1 MRNSAYL
8 SLFLTASLGLTAC
21 NSGSSQSANN
31 QVTNSSSINTS
42 VAQTSSAT
50 RAARNAQATSAAA
63 LAPGN
68 GIINYSVATDVYYG
82 SQNQAP
88 SLKIDMQNYPN
99 AKLKYVFPAIGYIT
113 PDGSNSNIVNPLSNN
128 TNNCNSPANSV
139 IDYMAQ
145 PQIKQSFFKDN
156 GVTTPLGPCVNGN
169 DATSY
174 YKSLGLNVVP
184 LFEYSDDLNSAL
196 APNSISTVMQIA
208 DNIANIINQDHNT
221 IGVAIDNE
229 KALSQVSSDVELAFF
244 GELAMQLNAA
254 GNHLFVFDAPTTVQ
268 TIYNQGVHINGSVNV
283 SIPAQQNIVELDP
296 LYDQESIPEG
306 SYGPVGIDQY
316 TTDTNKEVKDYFAIE
331 SRPPVMF
338 VAPSSSTDTIWDSV
352 QQYDLQSSKTTVNN
366 PTTSTDIDN
375 CSESPAINSGSIDNV
390 ALANFLCDNESC
402 TATSTNKIITDF
414 LAPKNCVAFKNTTPM
429 QQFITNALNAIS
441 QNTPAK
447 DPRYLGTTM
456 YAWRIDAFNDIACAV
471 HYYSQDFESD
481 LYKQCNQTFPAKISD
496 TAWSAFADWNPPQ

>member
-21 NSGSSQSANN
+21 NSGSSQAASN
-31 QVTNSSSINTS
+31 QVTSSNTNTS
-42 VAQTSSAT
+42 VAQSSLAT
-50 RAARNAQATSAAA
+50 RAAGNAQATSAAA

-208 DNIANIINQDHNT
+208 DNIADIINQDHNT

-244 GELAMQLNAA
+244 GELAMKLNAA

-352 QQYDLQSSKTTVNN
+352 QQYDLQSSKTTV
-366 PTTSTDIDN
+366 
-375 CSESPAINSGSIDNV
+375 
-390 ALANFLCDNESC
+390 
-402 TATSTNKIITDF
+402 
-414 LAPKNCVAFKNTTPM
+414 
-429 QQFITNALNAIS
+429 
-441 QNTPAK
+441 
-447 DPRYLGTTM
+447 
-456 YAWRIDAFNDIACAV
+456 
-471 HYYSQDFESD
+471 
-481 LYKQCNQTFPAKISD
+481 
-496 TAWSAFADWNPPQ
+496 

>member
-21 NSGSSQSANN
+21 NSGSSQAANN
-31 QVTNSSSINTS
+31 QVTNSSINAP
-42 VAQTSSAT
+42 VAQSSLET
-50 RAARNAQATSAAA
+50 RAAHSTQATSTTA
-63 LAPGN
+63 LEPGN

-82 SQNQAP
+82 LQNQAP
-88 SLKIDMQNYPN
+88 SLKIDMQKYPN

-113 PDGSNSNIVNPLSNN
+113 PDGSNSTIVNPLSKN
-128 TNNCNSPANSV
+128 TNNCNSPIGSV
-139 IDYMAQ
+139 VDYMAQ

-156 GVTTPLGPCVNGN
+156 GVTTPLGPCVNGG

-196 APNSISTVMQIA
+196 NVNSISTVMQIA
-208 DNIANIINQDHNT
+208 DNIAGIINQDHNT

-268 TIYNQGVHINGSVNV
+268 TIYNQGVHINGAVNV

-296 LYDQESIPEG
+296 LYDQESIPQG
-306 SYGPVGIDQY
+306 SYGPVSIDQY
-316 TTDTNKEVKDYFAIE
+316 TTDTRKEVKDYFAIE

-366 PTTSTDIDN
+366 PTTSTDIGN

-429 QQFITNALNAIS
+429 QQFMTSALNAIS

-456 YAWRIDAFNDIACAV
+456 YAWRIDAFNDIACAA

-496 TAWSAFADWNPPQ
+496 NAWSTFAIWSPPQ

>member
-21 NSGSSQSANN
+21 NSGSGQAASN
-31 QVTNSSSINTS
+31 QVTSSNTNTS
-42 VAQTSSAT
+42 VAQSSLAT
-50 RAARNAQATSAAA
+50 RAARNTQATSATA

-88 SLKIDMQNYPN
+88 SLKVDMQNYPN

-156 GVTTPLGPCVNGN
+156 GVTTPLGPCVNGG

>member
-8 SLFLTASLGLTAC
+8 SILLTAALGLTAC
-21 NSGSSQSANN
+21 NSGSNQSSNTPSNDSNPPTQQSTRQSFPSRTTTAAT
-31 QVTNSSSINTS
+31 VTG
-42 VAQTSSAT
+42 
-50 RAARNAQATSAAA
+50 
-63 LAPGN
+63 LEPGN

-113 PDGSNSNIVNPLSNN
+113 PDGKNSNIVNPLSNN
-128 TNNCNSPANSV
+128 TNNCNSPAGSV

-156 GVTTPLGPCVNGN
+156 GVTTPLGPCVNGS
-169 DATSY
+169 DATAY
-174 YKSLGLNVVP
+174 YKGLGLKVVP

-196 APNSISTVMQIA
+196 TTNSTNTVMQIA
-208 DNIANIINQDHNT
+208 DNIASIINQDHNT

-244 GELAMQLNAA
+244 GELAKQLNAA

-283 SIPAQQNIVELDP
+283 SIPPQQNVVELDP
-296 LYDQESIPEG
+296 LYDQESIPQG

-316 TTDTNKEVKDYFAIE
+316 TTDTNKEVQNYFAIE

-366 PTTSTDIDN
+366 PTTSTDIGN
-375 CSESPAINSGSIDNV
+375 CSESPAINSGSVDNV

-414 LAPKNCVAFKNTTPM
+414 LAPKNCVAFKNTTSM
-429 QQFITNALNAIS
+429 QQFMTNALSAITKY
-441 QNTPAK
+441 TPAN

-496 TAWSAFADWNPPQ
+496 TAWSTFANWNPPQ